1 MRKATF
7 CVGLAVW
14 LSCGMVICKLA
25 RAEQDRVVVDGAER
39 AGERVRTSGH
49 HVPLLQALEQVTP
62 RNYSVVLPNA
72 GPWADVPVDWKAGG
86 SFVQVLGDLLAS
98 NPALRAHVD
107 TSLHLVTVSVAPHAS
122 LAGLDAMS
130 AAGMR
135 QPQLAPPASLASSE
149 SLVAPPDGAQPPLLR
164 TNVSSAPAIPVVAAA
179 APTAAAVSAASSAAV
194 TAGVAVVTSTL
205 VNAEPQADASQVWEM
220 RESDGSVRSAL
231 QRWAKDAGWQFIWDV
246 PTDFRVD
253 ANATIH
259 GSLEQA
265 LGAVV
270 DALGSAQVPIQ
281 AVLYKGNRVLR
292 IIPKGGS

>member
-1 MRKATF
+1 
-7 CVGLAVW
+7 
-14 LSCGMVICKLA
+14 
-25 RAEQDRVVVDGAER
+25 
-39 AGERVRTSGH
+39 
-49 HVPLLQALEQVTP
+49 
-62 RNYSVVLPNA
+62 
-72 GPWADVPVDWKAGG
+72 
-86 SFVQVLGDLLAS
+86 
-98 NPALRAHVD
+98 
-107 TSLHLVTVSVAPHAS
+107 
-122 LAGLDAMS
+122 
-130 AAGMR
+130 
-135 QPQLAPPASLASSE
+135 
-149 SLVAPPDGAQPPLLR
+149 
-164 TNVSSAPAIPVVAAA
+164 
-179 APTAAAVSAASSAAV
+179 VSAASSAAV
-194 TAGVAVVTSTL
+194 TAGVAVVTSTSMPTSTSTP